1 MGRVTSRHRTTR
13 IDTATAVTRVRPDT
27 VVVEEP
33 LELRIGPVPL
43 TVTMRTPGHDV
54 EWVHG
59 FLHAEGIITAR
70 EDVVSARYCAGSV
83 VEDDSGRSVNTY
95 NVIEVQLAPHVP
107 DPIAAGMARSFA
119 TTSACG
125 VCGKTSIEE
134 LAVRAAYDLHGD
146 DVTVEATTLL
156 SLPDRLRE
164 AQVTFE
170 RTGGLHA
177 AGLFT
182 ADGSPVVVRED
193 VGRHNA
199 VDKVVGHALQAGML
213 PLHGHVLQLSGRVS
227 FELVQKAFLAG
238 IPVVSA
244 VSAPSSL
251 AIEMAEDVGMT
262 LAGFVRGTSLNLYAR
277 PDRVTTTPPEDTR

>member
-1 MGRVTSRHRTTR
+1 MGRVTEQRRTLR
-13 IDTATAVTRVRPDT
+13 IDLADGVCRERPDS

-33 LELRIGPVPL
+33 LELRIGSNAL
-43 TVTMRTPGHDV
+43 TVTMRTPGHDI

-59 FLHAEGIITAR
+59 FLHAEGIIASR

-83 VEDDSGRSVNTY
+83 EQDETGVPANTY
-95 NVIEVQLAPHVP
+95 NVIEVRLADHVP
-107 DPIAAGMARSFA
+107 DPIAAGKTRSFA
-119 TTSACG
+119 TSSACG

-134 LAVRAAYDLHGD
+134 LAVRAAYDLHDD
-146 DVTVEATTLL
+146 DVQVSAQTLL
-156 SLPDRLRE
+156 SLPDLLRE
-164 AQVTFE
+164 QQRTFE

-182 ADGSPVVVRED
+182 ADGGPIVVRED

-199 VDKVVGHALQAGML
+199 VDKVVGWAVQQGLL
-213 PLHGHVLQLSGRVS
+213 PLRGHVLQLSGRVS
-227 FELVQKAFLAG
+227 FELAQKAYLAG

-251 AIEMAEDVGMT
+251 AIATAQEAGMT
-262 LAGFVRGTSLNLYAR
+262 IAGFVRGSSLNVYTR
-277 PDRVTTTPPEDTR
+277 TDRVRVPAPV